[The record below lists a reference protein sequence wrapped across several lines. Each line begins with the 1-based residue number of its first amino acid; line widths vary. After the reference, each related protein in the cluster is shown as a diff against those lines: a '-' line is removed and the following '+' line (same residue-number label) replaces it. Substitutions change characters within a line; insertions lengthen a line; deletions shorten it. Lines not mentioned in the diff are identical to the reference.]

1 VRLLA
6 PAPAGDVLDRITIL
20 RIKATRVSGEAAANV
35 ARELSALVATWAEA
49 GLGAPEAA
57 PELAGLAEV
66 NLALWEVEDRLR
78 AFEAAG
84 DFGPAFVTDAR
95 CVYRI
100 NDRRA
105 ALKRA
110 VNLRLGSE
118 LVEEKVHPR
127 YGGAH
132 G

>member
-1 VRLLA
+1 MRLLA

-20 RIKATRVSGEAAANV
+20 RIKAARVSGEAAANV
-35 ARELSALVATWAEA
+35 DRELSALVAAWTDAV
-49 GLGAPEAA
+49 LSAPEAA
-57 PELAGLAEV
+57 PEFAGLAEV

-84 DFGPAFVTDAR
+84 DFGPAFVADAR
-95 CVYRI
+95 SVYRI

-110 VNLRLGSE
+110 VNLRLGSD

-127 YGGAH
+127 YGDAH